1 MAKPDKIVSVKSDQI
16 SSLKLLGL
24 LNISI
29 HKQHPFAKGFFFHS
43 AIAFVKHE
51 IRDYEYWNTLNLFD
65 KLKEEW

>member
-29 HKQHPFAKGFFFHS
+29 HKQHPSAKGFFFHS
-43 AIAFVKHE
+43 TIAFVKHE
-51 IRDYEYWNTLNLFD
+51 SRDYEY
-65 KLKEEW
+65 

>member
-29 HKQHPFAKGFFFHS
+29 HKQHPSAKGFFFTRQS
-43 AIAFVKHE
+43 RSLSMKAVIM
-51 IRDYEYWNTLNLFD
+51 NTETRSIYLIN
-65 KLKEEW
+65 